1 MAIYTKTIW
10 ANNITPLNQENMNHI
25 EDGIY
30 TVSLESEAS
39 LTSVSYNTLTNQLSY
54 TYRNNTTTNIVEIYD
69 VTKVYSK
76 TQINDNFQEIEIDE
90 D

>member
-1 MAIYTKTIW
+1 MAKYEKTIW

-25 EDGIY
+25 EEGIY

-54 TYRNNTTTNIVEIYD
+54 TYRNNTTTNIVKIYD

>member
-1 MAIYTKTIW
+1 MAIYEKTIW
-10 ANNITPLNQENMNHI
+10 ANNITPLNQDNMNHI

-30 TVSLESEAS
+30 TVSLESQTS
-39 LTSVSYNTLTNQLSY
+39 LTSISYNTLTNQLSY
-54 TYRNNTTTNIVEIYD
+54 TYRNGTSANIVKIYD
-69 VTKVYSK
+69 ITKVYSK